1 MLPTFWQRANSY
13 FRDVEIETTESNYND
28 LLRVVLRR
36 GRYQLQTRHA
46 IYSYGDLYNNFRK
59 TFEKISI
66 TNLPIKTVLILGVG
80 LGSIPFMLEKKFGK
94 IYSYTGVEIDGTVLQ
109 LAQKYVLNDL
119 KSPMSIHLTDAEI
132 FVSMCREK
140 FDLICMDVFIDDK
153 VPSGCETT
161 TFLQQLKKLLTPG
174 TGILLYNKLAA
185 TPSDRSRSS
194 LFLETQF
201 KKIFKDADF
210 IEIAGNYILINRGD
224 LLHC

>member
-1 MLPTFWQRANSY
+1 
-13 FRDVEIETTESNYND
+13 
-28 LLRVVLRR
+28 
-36 GRYQLQTRHA
+36 
-46 IYSYGDLYNNFRK
+46 
-59 TFEKISI
+59 
-66 TNLPIKTVLILGVG
+66 
-80 LGSIPFMLEKKFGK
+80 MLEKKFGK

-161 TFLQQLKKLLTPG
+161 TFLQQLKKLLTPE
-174 TGILLYNKLAA
+174 TGILLFNKLAA
-185 TPSDRSRSS
+185 TPSDRSRSG

-224 LLHC
+224 LLHR